1 MRCAAHLKRRYTEHE
16 GHDALNLRTIAE
28 TGLIHW
34 YVFFSCFSFLLGACI
49 GSFLNV
55 CIYRIPIEQSI
66 VKPRSHCPHCEKM
79 IPWFSNIPLVSYIV
93 LRARCAECGG
103 KISARYFLV
112 ELLVAVLFLL
122 VWFKLAFFG
131 ARPLLGL
138 DPVYNWAL
146 IPVFWLV
153 VYGLVLG
160 TFVDFEHFIIP
171 DRVTLGGIVAGL
183 LISVALPELH
193 ATDSVLVSLL
203 RACFGLAVGWGS
215 LWLISVLGRIAFKK
229 DAMGFGDVKLMGAI
243 GAFFGWRAV
252 LFTLIVSSFVGAI
265 SGVTMVA
272 VGKREMQ
279 SRIPFGPYISLAA
292 LLWMLWGGGWW
303 NAYIDLMTPDY
314 STGPYMP

>member
-1 MRCAAHLKRRYTEHE
+1 MIGSTFSETVA
-16 GHDALNLRTIAE
+16 D
-28 TGLIHW
+28 TGLIYW
-34 YVFFSCFSFLLGACI
+34 YVFFSVFSFVLGACI

-55 CIYRIPIEQSI
+55 CIYRIPREESI
-66 VKPRSHCPHCEKM
+66 VKPRSHCPHCKEM
-79 IPWFSNIPLVSYIV
+79 IPWCNNIPLISYLA

-122 VWFKLAFFG
+122 VWFRLSFFG
-131 ARPLLGL
+131 VRPLLGL

-160 TFVDFEHFIIP
+160 TFVDFEYFIIP

-183 LISVALPELH
+183 VFSIAVPALH
-193 ATDSVLVSLL
+193 WADSVWVALL
-203 RACFGLAVGWGS
+203 RAAIGLSVGWGT
-215 LWLISVLGRIAFKK
+215 LWMISVLGRIAFKK

-252 LFTLIVSSFVGAI
+252 VFTLIVSSFVGSMA
-265 SGVTMVA
+265 GVALVLMR
-272 VGKREMQ
+272 KREMQ
-279 SRIPFGPYISLAA
+279 SKIPFGPFISLAA
-292 LLWMLWGGGWW
+292 LLWMLWGHGGWM
-303 NAYIDLMTPDY
+303 AYIDLMTPDY
-314 STGPYMP
+314 APYPIQPDMSLPFP